1 MSISIYTMSGARETM
16 MKCVSLLYSTIFFI
30 DIYQYRITS
39 ETFIHCL
46 KLTMKRLFFY
56 HHHHH
61 HHCITSDYLLKETS
75 RLKASNRDQIMNKT
89 NFENVEAALNF
100 ELVHSPYCVLFY
112 HNRGFVSERK
122 INSVN
127 SYQLFWFMILYYTI
141 HDSYAERFNN

>member
-100 ELVHSPYCVLFY
+100 
-112 HNRGFVSERK
+112 
-122 INSVN
+122 
-127 SYQLFWFMILYYTI
+127 
-141 HDSYAERFNN
+141 